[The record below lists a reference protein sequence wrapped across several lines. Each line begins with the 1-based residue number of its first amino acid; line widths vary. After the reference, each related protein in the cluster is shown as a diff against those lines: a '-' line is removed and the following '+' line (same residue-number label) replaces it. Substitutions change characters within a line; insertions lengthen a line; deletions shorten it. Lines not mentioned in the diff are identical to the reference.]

1 MSHVI
6 ELLVEKI
13 EKQSEQLEKQDKQ
26 NEILNEKLDK
36 IMEKESKI
44 VNINNTVNQ
53 QQTNVFNIVPFGKE
67 KFDYITLEEYN
78 EIFEQG
84 FRCMQMLIS
93 LIYCN
98 DQSPEN
104 MNVYISNFN
113 DNSIRVYD
121 GKNWIIEKKDY
132 VLTNMYNSKRD
143 FLELKFEDMYDKLS
157 KNAKYYFKRF
167 KAGNT
172 DKETIDP
179 ILDELKNILYANRNN
194 VIKNPTKLKQFK
206 LIDNISIGEKQI
218 ICLNEK
224 QIICLN
230 EKQIICLNEKK
241 PMKKIQI
248 KENTNDPDYIPNKSM
263 FF

>member
-1 MSHVI
+1 MNQVI

-13 EKQSEQLEKQDKQ
+13 DKQSEQLERQSKQIEVLM
-26 NEILNEKLDK
+26 N
-36 IMEKESKI
+36 KESKTI
-44 VNINNTVNQ
+44 NINNTVNQ

-67 KFDYITLEEYN
+67 KFDYITFDEYN

-98 DQSPEN
+98 DKNPQN
-104 MNVYISNFN
+104 MNVYVSNFN
-113 DNSIRVYD
+113 DNSIRIFD

-157 KNAKYYFKRF
+157 KNAKYFFKRF

-172 DKETIDP
+172 DQETIEP
-179 ILDELKNILYANRNN
+179 ILDELKSILYANRNN
-194 VIKNPTKLKQFK
+194 VIKNPAKIKQQK
-206 LIDNISIGEKQI
+206 LIGCISTESKTI
-218 ICLNEK
+218 ISN
-224 QIICLN
+224 Q
-230 EKQIICLNEKK
+230 NEKK
-241 PMKKIQI
+241 PRKKLQI
-248 KENTNDPDYIPNKSM
+248 KEDINDPNYIPNKSM